1 MMAQPA
7 YTAPAP
13 NRPLGVAI
21 IAVLLGLYGFL
32 TFIGGLLVIVLSNYG
47 LVVGGTYL
55 FGLSASLVGIVLVF
69 LGLIE
74 LGVAV
79 GLWHLRMWALVLAV
93 LVLLFD
99 LARPTVNIAL
109 GKGVGSSVLGFIIA
123 VLLLIYLIAIRRHF
137 R

>member
-1 MMAQPA
+1 MTQTG

-13 NRPLGVAI
+13 SRPLGVAI
-21 IAVLLGLYGFL
+21 IAILLGLYGLL
-32 TFIGGLLVIVLSNYG
+32 TFIGGLFIVVFSNYG
-47 LVVGGTYL
+47 IDVTGSTQFGVTGTIL
-55 FGLSASLVGIVLVF
+55 GAVLVI

-93 LVLLFD
+93 LVLLVD
-99 LARPTVNIAL
+99 LASPIYNLVTGRGIGVGLLGFVIAL
-109 GKGVGSSVLGFIIA
+109 I
-123 VLLLIYLIAIRRHF
+123 LLIYLIAVRRHF